1 MFSGRCPFVDS
12 SGSIEPDERT
22 VKIGEFMDARQGT
35 DDFTSASSVD
45 SKKLI

>member
-35 DDFTSASSVD
+35 DEFVFASSVD
-45 SKKLI
+45 RKKMI